1 MGERVQGRS
10 RRRFGSIR
18 TPVMRRRLPNRR
30 ARREITFQPR
40 FESPVQPAWTPV
52 PVRPVATLV
61 ACLLLAAASGCKDE
75 DTSAD
80 GKGGW
85 DSKPATVEVTQIQPQ
100 PLRDTVVLSGSL
112 AADSEVL
119 ILSEIDGVVASIEF
133 SEGHPVSQG
142 DVLFLLRPEEQDA
155 LLLEAQAD
163 MRLAQDVYDRT
174 QRLTRQDVSSMAR
187 RQEASSKVDK
197 ARARVALAELEVQR
211 TRIRAPFDGMTG
223 QRRVSVGDRV
233 DEKVGMVTVASVD
246 RLQLL
251 FSITEQAAG
260 LARTGVPIL
269 VRVGAWPGEYFPGE
283 VYFVSPSVD
292 TASRSLLLKA
302 WIPNADHRLK
312 PGMFA
317 NVDVV
322 IAERED
328 ALLVPES
335 ALIYDRNGTYLW
347 RVDDED
353 HAEKIPIEIGLRQAG
368 KVEILKGI
376 AAGDRIV
383 SAGTNKVRAGSEIN
397 AVAPQTAVTS
407 EKASSEAREPREGD
421 T

>member
-1 MGERVQGRS
+1 
-10 RRRFGSIR
+10 
-18 TPVMRRRLPNRR
+18 
-30 ARREITFQPR
+30 
-40 FESPVQPAWTPV
+40 
-52 PVRPVATLV
+52 
-61 ACLLLAAASGCKDE
+61 
-75 DTSAD
+75 
-80 GKGGW
+80 
-85 DSKPATVEVTQIQPQ
+85 
-100 PLRDTVVLSGSL
+100 
-112 AADSEVL
+112 
-119 ILSEIDGVVASIEF
+119 
-133 SEGHPVSQG
+133 
-142 DVLFLLRPEEQDA
+142 
-155 LLLEAQAD
+155 
-163 MRLAQDVYDRT
+163 
-174 QRLTRQDVSSMAR
+174 
-187 RQEASSKVDK
+187 
-197 ARARVALAELEVQR
+197 
-211 TRIRAPFDGMTG
+211 
-223 QRRVSVGDRV
+223 
-233 DEKVGMVTVASVD
+233 
-246 RLQLL
+246 
-251 FSITEQAAG
+251 
-260 LARTGVPIL
+260 
-269 VRVGAWPGEYFPGE
+269 

-407 EKASSEAREPREGD
+407 EKASSEAQEPREGD